1 MGRRAA
7 TALHLTLILIGAVL
21 YALFVLPRWW
31 VLTGAMPP
39 TLATVGRIAT
49 ALPIGAAAAPVWL
62 ELQRSLRSNAATPE
76 LALRLRAWSGALH
89 LIAGALI
96 LLAAITE
103 IWLPLGVGGP
113 YLFGV
118 YGAAAAIAVLAVAA
132 FYLSFVAE
140 KPPAAPKPPKAQKP
154 PKPKK
159 EKKPKRP
166 RGKKSDSAAEAGP
179 SDSEA
184 GAEPEGAEPDGA
196 KPDGAETDSAEPDG
210 AEPDGAEPDGAETDG
225 AETDS
230 AEPEGAEQD
239 GAEPDREPEP
249 TTASTDGT
257 ADGSADDTIVTDN
270 AVDTD
275 GEDAA
280 ETSEAAAISSVD
292 ATAEDQ
298 QAAGALRNRRPS
310 GKIRQRLRR

>member
-31 VLTGAMPP
+31 VLTGAMPA
-39 TLATVGRIAT
+39 TLATVGRIAA

-62 ELQRSLRSNAATPE
+62 ELQRSLRASAATPE

-89 LIAGALI
+89 LIAGVLFHV
-96 LLAAITE
+96 AAITE
-103 IWLPLGVGGP
+103 IWLPLDAGGP

-140 KPPAAPKPPKAQKP
+140 KPPAPPKP

-159 EKKPKRP
+159 QKKPKKP
-166 RGKKSDSAAEAGP
+166 RGKKADAEAETGP
-179 SDSEA
+179 SDSETTDSEA
-184 GAEPEGAEPDGA
+184 DAESDSAESDGAESDGAESDGA
-196 KPDGAETDSAEPDG
+196 EADGAEADGAETE
-210 AEPDGAEPDGAETDG
+210 
-225 AETDS
+225 
-230 AEPEGAEQD
+230 
-239 GAEPDREPEP
+239 REPVP

-257 ADGSADDTIVTDN
+257 TDAGAGDTTVTDG

-280 ETSEAAAISSVD
+280 DASDPAANSSAD
-292 ATAEDQ
+292 ATADDQ
-298 QAAGALRNRRPS
+298 PTAGALRNRRPS

>member
-31 VLTGAMPP
+31 VLTGAMPT

-49 ALPIGAAAAPVWL
+49 ALPVGAAAAPVWL
-62 ELQRSLRSNAATPE
+62 ELQRSLRSSAATPE

-103 IWLPLGVGGP
+103 IWLPLSVGGP

-118 YGAAAAIAVLAVAA
+118 YGAAAAIAVLGVAA

-154 PKPKK
+154 AKPKK
-159 EKKPKRP
+159 EKKPKKP
-166 RGKKSDSAAEAGP
+166 RGEKSDAEDETGP
-179 SDSEA
+179 SDSE
-184 GAEPEGAEPDGA
+184 
-196 KPDGAETDSAEPDG
+196 T
-210 AEPDGAEPDGAETDG
+210 GAETDG
-225 AETDS
+225 IDTDT
-230 AEPEGAEQD
+230 AEPD
-239 GAEPDREPEP
+239 GNELDGDEPGGDETDREPEP
-249 TTASTDGT
+249 TTASTAGT
-257 ADGSADDTIVTDN
+257 ADGDADDTTVTDS
-270 AVDTD
+270 AVATD

-280 ETSEAAAISSVD
+280 D
-292 ATAEDQ
+292 ATEVATITSADVTADDQ
-298 QAAGALRNRRPS
+298 PAAGALRNRRPS
-310 GKIRQRLRR
+310 GKLRQRLRR

>member
-31 VLTGAMPP
+31 VLTGAMPA
-39 TLATVGRIAT
+39 TLATVGRIAA
-49 ALPIGAAAAPVWL
+49 ALPVGAAAAPVWL
-62 ELQRSLRSNAATPE
+62 ELQRSLRASAATPE

-103 IWLPLGVGGP
+103 IWLPLDAGGP

-140 KPPAAPKPPKAQKP
+140 KPPAPPKP

-159 EKKPKRP
+159 QKKPKKP
-166 RGKKSDSAAEAGP
+166 RGKKADAEAETGP
-179 SDSEA
+179 SDSETTDSEA
-184 GAEPEGAEPDGA
+184 DAESDSAESDGAESDGAESDGA
-196 KPDGAETDSAEPDG
+196 ESDGAESDGAEADGAEADGAETE
-210 AEPDGAEPDGAETDG
+210 
-225 AETDS
+225 
-230 AEPEGAEQD
+230 
-239 GAEPDREPEP
+239 REPVP

-257 ADGSADDTIVTDN
+257 TDAGAGDTTVTDG

-280 ETSEAAAISSVD
+280 DASDPAANSSAD
-292 ATAEDQ
+292 ATADDQ
-298 QAAGALRNRRPS
+298 PTAGALRNRRPS

>member
-31 VLTGAMPP
+31 VLTGAMPA
-39 TLATVGRIAT
+39 TLATVGRIAA
-49 ALPIGAAAAPVWL
+49 ALPVGAAAAPVWL
-62 ELQRSLRSNAATPE
+62 ELQRSLRASAATPE

-103 IWLPLGVGGP
+103 IWLPLDAGGP

-140 KPPAAPKPPKAQKP
+140 KPPAPPKP

-159 EKKPKRP
+159 EKKPKKP
-166 RGKKSDSAAEAGP
+166 RGKKADAEAETGP
-179 SDSEA
+179 SDSETTDSEA
-184 GAEPEGAEPDGA
+184 DAESDSAESDGAESDGAESDGA
-196 KPDGAETDSAEPDG
+196 EADGAETE
-210 AEPDGAEPDGAETDG
+210 
-225 AETDS
+225 
-230 AEPEGAEQD
+230 
-239 GAEPDREPEP
+239 REPVP

-257 ADGSADDTIVTDN
+257 ADAGAGDTTVTDG

-280 ETSEAAAISSVD
+280 DASDPAANSSAD
-292 ATAEDQ
+292 ATADDQ
-298 QAAGALRNRRPS
+298 PTAGALRNRRPS

>member
-31 VLTGAMPP
+31 VLTGAMPA
-39 TLATVGRIAT
+39 TLATVGRIAA

-62 ELQRSLRSNAATPE
+62 ELQRSLRASAATPE

-103 IWLPLGVGGP
+103 IWLPLDAGGP

-140 KPPAAPKPPKAQKP
+140 KPPAPPKP

-159 EKKPKRP
+159 EKKPKKP
-166 RGKKSDSAAEAGP
+166 RGKKADAEAETGP
-179 SDSEA
+179 SDSETTDSEA
-184 GAEPEGAEPDGA
+184 DAESDSAESDGAESDGAEA
-196 KPDGAETDSAEPDG
+196 DGAETE
-210 AEPDGAEPDGAETDG
+210 
-225 AETDS
+225 
-230 AEPEGAEQD
+230 
-239 GAEPDREPEP
+239 REPVP

-257 ADGSADDTIVTDN
+257 ADAGAGDTTVTDG

-280 ETSEAAAISSVD
+280 DASDPAANSSAD
-292 ATAEDQ
+292 ATADDQ
-298 QAAGALRNRRPS
+298 PTAGALRNRRPS

>member
-31 VLTGAMPP
+31 VLTGAMPA
-39 TLATVGRIAT
+39 TLATVGRIAA
-49 ALPIGAAAAPVWL
+49 ALPVGAAAAPVWL
-62 ELQRSLRSNAATPE
+62 ELQRSLRASAATPE

-103 IWLPLGVGGP
+103 IWLPLDAGGP

-140 KPPAAPKPPKAQKP
+140 KPPAPPKP

-159 EKKPKRP
+159 EKKPKKP
-166 RGKKSDSAAEAGP
+166 RGKKADAEAETGP
-179 SDSEA
+179 SDSETTDSEA
-184 GAEPEGAEPDGA
+184 DAESDSAESDGAESDGAEA
-196 KPDGAETDSAEPDG
+196 DGAETE
-210 AEPDGAEPDGAETDG
+210 
-225 AETDS
+225 
-230 AEPEGAEQD
+230 
-239 GAEPDREPEP
+239 REPVP

-257 ADGSADDTIVTDN
+257 ADAGAGDTTVTDG

-280 ETSEAAAISSVD
+280 DASDPAANSSAD
-292 ATAEDQ
+292 ATADDQ
-298 QAAGALRNRRPS
+298 PAAGALRNRRPS